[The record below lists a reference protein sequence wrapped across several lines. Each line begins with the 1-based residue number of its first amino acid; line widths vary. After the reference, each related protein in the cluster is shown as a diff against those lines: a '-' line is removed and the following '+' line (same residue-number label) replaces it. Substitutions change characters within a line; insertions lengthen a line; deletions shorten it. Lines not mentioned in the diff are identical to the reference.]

1 MNDVTLDRNVNG
13 DEDKGGKK
21 KVGKTAKKGVPAV
34 AATPLASPQ
43 ASLPVDAGSVQALLN
58 GRLGD
63 PFSLLGPHRH
73 EDRDGENQPGARYEI
88 RVYQPGA
95 LGIEILARGAD
106 GKAGS
111 VLAALA
117 PYADAEGLFTGSV
130 VLPDSNTSRAYL
142 LRVTWP
148 DGRGGRAVQ
157 IAEDAYAFGL
167 LLGELDI
174 HLLREGRHREL
185 GRCLGAQTMQ
195 IDGVPGVRFAVWAPN
210 AQRVSLVGDFNLWDG
225 RRHPMRL
232 RAEAGVWEIFVPRL
246 AAGARYKYEIV
257 GPDGNVQPQK
267 ADPIARATELP
278 PGTASV
284 VASGTPFVWNDAE
297 WLAQRGG
304 RQAPGA
310 PLSVYE
316 VHAGSWLRVMEENG
330 RSLDW
335 VELADRLIP
344 YVLEMGFTH
353 VEFMP
358 IMEHPF
364 GGSWGYQ
371 PLSQFA
377 PSARFGTPADFAR
390 FVDRCHVAGLGVIL
404 DWVPAHFP
412 SDAHGMAHFD
422 GTALYEH
429 VDPREGFH
437 QDWNTLIFNLGRN
450 EVRGFLIASAL
461 EWLENFHVDA
471 LRVDAVASMLYRDYS
486 REPGQWIPNI
496 YGGRENLES
505 VAFLKE
511 LNHTIAE
518 RCPGTLMIAEE
529 STSWPGVTASVE
541 HGGLGFSYKWNM
553 GWMHDSLRYVEHD
566 PAHRRYHHN
575 DFTFGLLYA
584 FSERFML
591 PISHDEVVHGK
602 GSLISKMPG
611 DVWQKMANLRAY
623 LGFMWTHPG
632 KKLLFMGCELAQW
645 TEWNHD
651 ASPQWELL
659 DDPRHRGVQQV
670 VRDLNHLYVNE
681 PALHARD
688 ADAEGFR
695 WAIGDDQENSVFAY
709 LRQGFH
715 ADQQMLIVV
724 NMTPVPRHGYRV
736 ALQDQD
742 GSAGAEWE
750 EVFNSDAEVYGGSN
764 LGNPGVHRCND
775 GGDGNSALSLTLPPL
790 STIIFRRRTH

>member
-1 MNDVTLDRNVNG
+1 MNDVTLKAD
-13 DEDKGGKK
+13 DK
-21 KVGKTAKKGVPAV
+21 KTTSG
-34 AATPLASPQ
+34 
-43 ASLPVDAGSVQALLN
+43 ASLQVDAGTVDALLH
-58 GRLGD
+58 GRVGD
-63 PFSLLGPHRH
+63 PFHLLGPHRAAESGH
-73 EDRDGENQPGARYEI
+73 YDI
-88 RVYQPGA
+88 RAFQPGA
-95 LGIEILARGAD
+95 LSVEVLARGDKGMAGEVLAELLPYAEAD
-106 GKAGS
+106 GFFVGT
-111 VLAALA
+111 AALA
-117 PYADAEGLFTGSV
+117 DPK
-130 VLPDSNTSRAYL
+130 AYL

-148 DGRGGRAVQ
+148 DGNGGRTVQ
-157 IAEDAYAFGL
+157 IAEDTYAFGL

-185 GRCLGAQTMQ
+185 GRCLGAQT
-195 IDGVPGVRFAVWAPN
+195 ITVDGVPGVRFAVWAPN
-210 AQRVSLVGDFNLWDG
+210 ALRVSVVGDFNAWDG

-246 AAGARYKYEIV
+246 SAGNRYKYEIV
-257 GPDGNVQPQK
+257 GPDGNLQPQK

-284 VASGTPFVWNDAE
+284 VASGEAFVWNDAQ
-297 WLAQRGG
+297 WMSQRSV

-335 VELADRLIP
+335 AELADRLIP
-344 YVLEMGFTH
+344 YVVGMGFTH

-390 FVDRCHVAGLGVIL
+390 FVDRCHNAGLGVIL

-422 GTALYEH
+422 GTSLYEH
-429 VDPREGFH
+429 QDPREGYH

-450 EVRGFLIASAL
+450 EVRGFLIAGAL

-486 REPGQWIPNI
+486 RKAGEWIPNI

-511 LNHTIAE
+511 LNQTIGE
-518 RCPGTLMIAEE
+518 RCPGALMIAEE
-529 STSWPGVTASVE
+529 STSWPGVTAPVE
-541 HGGLGFSYKWNM
+541 DGGLGFSYKWNM
-553 GWMHDSLRYVEHD
+553 GWMHDSLRYVEND
-566 PAHRRYHHN
+566 PAFRKYHHN
-575 DFTFGLLYA
+575 DLTFGLLYA

-602 GSLISKMPG
+602 GSLINKMPG
-611 DVWQKMANLRAY
+611 DIWQKMANLRAY
-623 LGFMWTHPG
+623 LSFMWTHPG
-632 KKLLFMGCELAQW
+632 KKLLFMGCELGQW
-645 TEWNHD
+645 KEWNHD

-659 DDPRHRGVQQV
+659 DDPRHRGIQQL
-670 VRDLNHLYVNE
+670 VRDLNHLYSDE

-688 ADAEGFR
+688 CDAEGFR
-695 WAIGDDQENSVFAY
+695 WIIGDDLENSVFVFM
-709 LRQGFH
+709 RQGH
-715 ADQQMLIVV
+715 HLHEKLLVV
-724 NMTPVPRHGYRV
+724 MNMTPMPRHGYRIGLQGDEAV
-736 ALQDQD
+736 A
-742 GSAGAEWE
+742 GWTEI
-750 EVFNSDAEVYGGSN
+750 FNSDAEVYGGSN
-764 LGNPGVHRCND
+764 LGNPGEHHCD
-775 GGDGNSALSLTLPPL
+775 GDADQRGLTLTLPPL
-790 STIIFRRRTH
+790 SVIIFRMGDD

>member
-1 MNDVTLDRNVNG
+1 MNDVMLDQNMNG
-13 DEDKGGKK
+13 EDGKAH
-21 KVGKTAKKGVPAV
+21 GH
-34 AATPLASPQ
+34 Q
-43 ASLPVDAGSVQALLN
+43 ASLQVDAASVQALLS

-63 PFSLLGPHRH
+63 PFSLLGPHRAGN
-73 EDRDGENQPGARYEI
+73 DGDRYEI

-95 LGIEILARGAD
+95 LGIEVLARGENGK
-106 GKAGS
+106 GKAGN
-111 VLAALA
+111 VLGALT
-117 PYADAEGLFTGSV
+117 PYPGADGFFTGAV
-130 VLPDSNTSRAYL
+130 QLADRQAYL

-148 DGRGGRAVQ
+148 DGQGGRTVH

-185 GRCLGAQTMQ
+185 GRCLGAQTVQ
-195 IDGVPGVRFAVWAPN
+195 VDGVQGVRFAVWAPN
-210 AQRVSLVGDFNLWDG
+210 AQRVSLVGDFNVWDG

-246 AAGARYKYEIV
+246 AAGSRYKYEIV
-257 GPDGNVQPQK
+257 GPNGHVQPQK

-297 WLAQRGG
+297 WMARRGAH
-304 RQAPGA
+304 QSPNAPI
-310 PLSVYE
+310 SVYE

-335 VELADRLIP
+335 VELSDRLIP

-390 FVDRCHVAGLGVIL
+390 FVDRCHAAGLGVIL

-412 SDAHGMAHFD
+412 SDSHGMAHFD

-429 VDPREGFH
+429 ADPREGYH

-511 LNHTIAE
+511 LNQTIAE
-518 RCPGTLMIAEE
+518 RCPGALMIAEE
-529 STSWPGVTASVE
+529 STSWPGVTAPVE
-541 HGGLGFSYKWNM
+541 QGGLGFSYKWNM
-553 GWMHDSLRYVEHD
+553 GWMHDSLRYVEQD
-566 PAHRRYHHN
+566 PAYRRYHHN

-602 GSLISKMPG
+602 GSLINKMPG

-670 VRDLNHLYVNE
+670 VRDLNRLYVNE

-715 ADQQMLIVV
+715 ADQQMLVVV

-736 ALQDQD
+736 PLQDD
-742 GSAGAEWE
+742 AAHAEWE
-750 EVFNSDAEVYGGSN
+750 EVFNSDAAIYGGSN
-764 LGNPGVHRCND
+764 LGNPGVHRC
-775 GGDGNSALSLTLPPL
+775 GDENGNRGLSLTLPPL
-790 STIIFRRRTH
+790 STMIFRRRNAGGGN

>member
-1 MNDVTLDRNVNG
+1 MNDVSLDRN
-13 DEDKGGKK
+13 
-21 KVGKTAKKGVPAV
+21 GVDQQLA
-34 AATPLASPQ
+34 AATT
-43 ASLPVDAGSVQALLN
+43 AGNIHALLD

-63 PFSLLGPHRH
+63 PFRLLGPHRLN
-73 EDRDGENQPGARYEI
+73 DAAAAADALDLYEI

-95 LGIEILARGAD
+95 LGVEILARDGKDTVLGTLQPHAEAD
-106 GKAGS
+106 GFFIGS
-111 VLAALA
+111 VH
-117 PYADAEGLFTGSV
+117 
-130 VLPDSNTSRAYL
+130 LPDAKAYL

-157 IAEDAYAFGL
+157 IAEDTYAFGL

-185 GRCLGAQTMQ
+185 GRCLGAQTMHVE
-195 IDGVPGVRFAVWAPN
+195 GVAGVRFAVWAPN
-210 AQRVSLVGDFNLWDG
+210 AQRVSVVGDFNLWDG

-232 RAEAGVWEIFVPRL
+232 RVEAGVWEIFVSRL
-246 AAGARYKYEIV
+246 PAGSRYKYEIV
-257 GPDGNVQPQK
+257 GPDGHLQPLK
-267 ADPIARATELP
+267 ADPIARETELP

-284 VASGTPFVWNDAE
+284 VAC
-297 WLAQRGG
+297 
-304 RQAPGA
+304 GA
-310 PLSVYE
+310 PLVWTDARWMAERGDRQASSAPISIYE

-335 VELADRLIP
+335 VELSDRLIP
-344 YVLEMGFTH
+344 YVLGMGFTH
-353 VEFMP
+353 IEFMP

-390 FVDRCHVAGLGVIL
+390 FVDSAHAAGLGIIL

-412 SDAHGMAHFD
+412 ADAHGMAHFD

-486 REPGQWIPNI
+486 REPGEWIPNVH
-496 YGGRENLES
+496 GGRENLES

-511 LNHTIAE
+511 LNQTIAE
-518 RCPGTLMIAEE
+518 RCPGALMIAEE
-529 STSWPGVTASVE
+529 STAWPGVSAAVE

-553 GWMHDSLRYVEHD
+553 GWMHDTLRYVEQD
-566 PAHRRYHHN
+566 PAYRRYHHN

-584 FSERFML
+584 FSEHFVL

-602 GSLISKMPG
+602 GSLLSKMPG
-611 DVWQKMANLRAY
+611 DVWQKLANMRAY

-659 DDPRHRGVQQV
+659 DDPRHRGVQQL
-670 VRDLNHLYVNE
+670 VRDLNHLYVTE

-695 WAIGDDQENSVFAY
+695 WAIGDDSDNSVFAY
-709 LRQGFH
+709 LRLGFH
-715 ADQQMLIVV
+715 RDDQMLIVV

-736 ALQDQD
+736 PLRGDAAD
-742 GSAGAEWE
+742 AAWE
-750 EVFNSDAEVYGGSN
+750 EVFN
-764 LGNPGVHRCND
+764 
-775 GGDGNSALSLTLPPL
+775 
-790 STIIFRRRTH
+790 

>member
-1 MNDVTLDRNVNG
+1 MNDVMLDRNGNG
-13 DEDKGGKK
+13 P
-21 KVGKTAKKGVPAV
+21 PA
-34 AATPLASPQ
+34 
-43 ASLPVDAGSVQALLN
+43 ASLQADAAGIRALLG

-63 PFSLLGPHRH
+63 PFRLLGPHRLPGK
-73 EDRDGENQPGARYEI
+73 DGKEGESGAGGDRYEI

-95 LGIEILARGAD
+95 LGVEILARGAK
-106 GKAGS
+106 GKAGG
-111 VLAALA
+111 VLASLQPHAGA
-117 PYADAEGLFTGSV
+117 AGLFTGAV
-130 VLPDSNTSRAYL
+130 QLPDARAYL

-148 DGRGGRAVQ
+148 DGRGGRTVQ
-157 IAEDAYAFGL
+157 IAEDTYAFGL

-185 GRCLGAQTMQ
+185 GRCLGAQTLQ
-195 IDGVPGVRFAVWAPN
+195 VEGVPGIRFAVWAPN
-210 AQRVSLVGDFNLWDG
+210 AQRVSVVGDFNLWDG

-232 RAEAGVWEIFVPRL
+232 RAEAGVWEIFVPRIT
-246 AAGARYKYEIV
+246 AGNRYKYEIV
-257 GPDGNVQPQK
+257 GPDGHLQPLK
-267 ADPIARATELP
+267 ADPVARATELP

-284 VASGTPFVWNDAE
+284 VASGAPFVWNDAAWME
-297 WLAQRGG
+297 QRGG
-304 RQAPGA
+304 RQAPTA
-310 PLSVYE
+310 PISVYE

-344 YVLEMGFTH
+344 YVIEMGFTH

-377 PSARFGTPADFAR
+377 PSARFGAPADFAR
-390 FVDRCHVAGLGVIL
+390 FVDRCHGAGLGVIL

-412 SDAHGMAHFD
+412 SDAHGMARFD

-429 VDPREGFH
+429 VDPREGYH

-486 REPGQWIPNI
+486 REPGEWIPNI

-511 LNHTIAE
+511 LNQTIAE
-518 RCPGTLMIAEE
+518 RCPGALMIAEE
-529 STSWPGVTASVE
+529 STAWPGVTAPVAQ
-541 HGGLGFSYKWNM
+541 GGLGFSYKWNM
-553 GWMHDSLRYVEHD
+553 GWMHDTLRYVEQD
-566 PAHRRYHHN
+566 PVYRRFHHN
-575 DFTFGLLYA
+575 DLTFGLLYA

-602 GSLISKMPG
+602 GSLINKMPG
-611 DVWQKMANLRAY
+611 DIWQKLANLRAY

-645 TEWNHD
+645 KEWNHD

-659 DDPRHRGVQQV
+659 DDPRHRGVQQA
-670 VRDLNHLYVNE
+670 VRDLNRLYAGE

-688 ADAEGFR
+688 ADSEGFR
-695 WAIGDDQENSVFAY
+695 WAIGDDKDNSVFAY

-715 ADQQMLIVV
+715 ANQQMLIVV

-736 ALQDQD
+736 PLQDD
-742 GSAGAEWE
+742 AAHAEWQ

-764 LGNPGVHRCND
+764 LGNPGAHRCSGEN
-775 GGDGNSALSLTLPPL
+775 GKWALTLTLPPL
-790 STIIFRRRTH
+790 STVIFRRTH

>member
-1 MNDVTLDRNVNG
+1 MNEVM
-13 DEDKGGKK
+13 DKNTNANTN
-21 KVGKTAKKGVPAV
+21 KTA
-34 AATPLASPQ
+34 TQL
-43 ASLPVDAGSVQALLN
+43 VDADTIQALLH

-63 PFSLLGPHRH
+63 PFSLLGPHRLN
-73 EDRDGENQPGARYEI
+73 DDLDLYEI

-95 LGIEILARGAD
+95 LSIDILARGAD
-106 GKAGS
+106 GKAGA
-111 VLAALA
+111 VLTALQ
-117 PYADAEGLFTGSV
+117 PYAEADGFFIGSV
-130 VLPDSNTSRAYL
+130 HLPDAKAYL

-148 DGRGGRAVQ
+148 DGRGGRTVQ
-157 IAEDAYAFGL
+157 IAEDTYAFGL

-174 HLLREGRHREL
+174 HLLKEGRHREL
-185 GRCLGAQTMQ
+185 GRCLGAQTVQ
-195 IDGVPGVRFAVWAPN
+195 VDGVAGVRFAVWAPN
-210 AQRVSLVGDFNLWDG
+210 AQRVSVVGDFNLWDG

-232 RAEAGVWEIFVPRL
+232 RKEAGVWEIFVPRL
-246 AAGARYKYEIV
+246 PAGSRYKYEIV
-257 GPDGNVQPQK
+257 GPNGHVQPQK
-267 ADPIARATELP
+267 ADPIARATEMP

-284 VASGTPFVWNDAE
+284 VAAGEAFVWTDSE
-297 WLAQRGG
+297 WMAQRGD
-304 RQAPGA
+304 RQAPTA

-335 VELADRLIP
+335 VELSDRLIP
-344 YVLEMGFTH
+344 YVVGMGFTH

-390 FVDRCHVAGLGVIL
+390 FVDRCHAAGLGVIL

-412 SDAHGMAHFD
+412 SDGHGMAYFD

-486 REPGQWIPNI
+486 REPGEWVPNI
-496 YGGRENLES
+496 HGGRENLES

-511 LNHTIAE
+511 LNQTIAE
-518 RCPGTLMIAEE
+518 RCHGALMIAEE
-529 STSWPGVTASVE
+529 STSWPGVTAPVE
-541 HGGLGFSYKWNM
+541 QGGLGFSYKWNM
-553 GWMHDSLRYVEHD
+553 GWMHDTLRYVEQD
-566 PAHRRYHHN
+566 PAYRRYHHN

-602 GSLISKMPG
+602 GSLLSKMPG
-611 DVWQKMANLRAY
+611 DIWQKLANMRAY
-623 LGFMWTHPG
+623 LSFMWTHPG

-659 DDPRHRGVQQV
+659 DNPGHRGVQQL
-670 VRDLNHLYVNE
+670 VRDLNHLYVTE

-688 ADAEGFR
+688 SDAEGFQ
-695 WAIGDDQENSVFAY
+695 WAIGDDQDNSVFAY

-715 ADQQMLIVV
+715 QHEQMLIVV

-736 ALQDQD
+736 SLQGDAANAQ
-742 GSAGAEWE
+742 WK
-750 EVFNSDAEVYGGSN
+750 EVFNSDAAVYGGSN
-764 LGNPGVHRCND
+764 LGNPGVHRCD
-775 GGDGNSALSLTLPPL
+775 GEGNSRALTLTLPPL
-790 STIIFRRRTH
+790 AAIVFRKEAY

>member
-1 MNDVTLDRNVNG
+1 MSEVQMKPKRSAKGSGKKAAGVNG
-13 DEDKGGKK
+13 NTEAQ
-21 KVGKTAKKGVPAV
+21 T
-34 AATPLASPQ
+34 
-43 ASLPVDAGSVQALLN
+43 ASLQVDEASVQALLG

-63 PFSLLGPHRH
+63 PFRLLGPHRI
-73 EDRDGENQPGARYEI
+73 DADGDLYEI
-88 RVYQPGA
+88 RVYEPGA
-95 LGIEILARGAD
+95 LGVDILARGEK
-106 GKAGS
+106 GKAGE
-111 VLAALA
+111 VLAALQSHSG
-117 PYADAEGLFTGSV
+117 ADGFFTGAV
-130 VLPDSNTSRAYL
+130 QLPHARAYL

-148 DGRGGRAVQ
+148 DGLGGRTVQ
-157 IAEDAYAFGL
+157 IAEDAYAFGM

-174 HLLREGRHREL
+174 HLLKEGRHHEL
-185 GRCLGAQTMQ
+185 GRCLGAQTVHV
-195 IDGVPGVRFAVWAPN
+195 DGVPGVRFAVWAPN
-210 AQRVSLVGDFNLWDG
+210 AQRVSVVGDFNLWDG

-246 AAGARYKYEIV
+246 AAGSRYKYEIV
-257 GPDGNVQPQK
+257 GPDGNLQPLK

-284 VASGTPFVWNDAE
+284 VASGAPFVWSDAQWMAE
-297 WLAQRGG
+297 RNG
-304 RQAPGA
+304 RQAPSA
-310 PLSVYE
+310 PISVYE
-316 VHAGSWLRVMEENG
+316 VHAGSWLRVLEENN

-335 VELADRLIP
+335 VELSERLIP

-390 FVDRCHVAGLGVIL
+390 FVDRCHNAGLGVIL

-429 VDPREGFH
+429 VDPREGYH

-486 REPGQWIPNI
+486 REPGEWIPNV

-511 LNHTIAE
+511 LNQVIAA
-518 RCPGTLMIAEE
+518 RCPGALMIAEE
-529 STSWPGVTASVE
+529 STSWPGVTAPVE
-541 HGGLGFSYKWNM
+541 QGGLGFSYKWNM
-553 GWMHDSLRYVEHD
+553 GWMHDTLRYVEHD
-566 PAHRRYHHN
+566 PAYRRYHHN

-602 GSLISKMPG
+602 GSLINKMPG
-611 DVWQKMANLRAY
+611 DLWQKMANLRAY

-659 DDPRHRGVQQV
+659 DDPRHRGVQQT
-670 VRDLNHLYVNE
+670 VRDLNRLYRDE

-688 ADAEGFR
+688 TEAEGFR
-695 WAIGDDQENSVFAY
+695 WAIGDDQDNSVFAY

-715 ADQQMLIVV
+715 AHEQMLVVV

-736 ALQDQD
+736 PLHDDA
-742 GSAGAEWE
+742 AHAEWQ
-750 EVFNSDAEVYGGSN
+750 EVFNSDAGIYGGSN
-764 LGNPGVHRCND
+764 IGNPGAHRCTEEN
-775 GGDGNSALSLTLPPL
+775 GRRALSLTLPPL
-790 STIIFRRRTH
+790 STIIFRRSSN